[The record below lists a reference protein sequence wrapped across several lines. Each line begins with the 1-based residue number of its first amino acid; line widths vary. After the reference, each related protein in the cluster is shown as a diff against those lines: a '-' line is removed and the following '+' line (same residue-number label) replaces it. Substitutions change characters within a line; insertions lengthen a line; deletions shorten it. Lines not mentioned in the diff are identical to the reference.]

1 MKENKSCKW
10 LSLIML
16 NSVITVNKK
25 HHPLMLLQEQKYKT
39 KESKMKN
46 QINDAFDSTSSD
58 GESDNEL
65 DKESG

>member
-1 MKENKSCKW
+1 
-10 LSLIML
+10 ML

-46 QINDAFDSTSSD
+46 LINDAFDSTSSD